1 VRRRGGFEG
10 KCYFRK
16 VMPLCFNS
24 SSSLPL
30 PPLASLSSRSTYPE
44 SFQSMCKLFL
54 RCFGPLFS
62 QKKMDKYTIL
72 FPFFFSSI
80 FISKELFHLSR
91 TCSLLSPLAMRVSAS
106 NFSRVSPSPVV
117 LLSFSASR
125 VCVCLLLCSLLFLGW
140 QGKSKFKK
148 THSSCRS
155 GVHLVASAVA
165 FVTLPSLSVKRAYL
179 VWSVPF
185 LLV

>member
-16 VMPLCFNS
+16 VMLLCFNS

-62 QKKMDKYTIL
+62 QKNGQIHNPL
-72 FPFFFSSI
+72 PFFLA
-80 FISKELFHLSR
+80 LFLLAKNCS
-91 TCSLLSPLAMRVSAS
+91 TFLAPAVCCLCSLCGFLHLTLLVCLPPSLSFRLSLHLV
-106 NFSRVSPSPVV
+106 FVCVFFCV
-117 LLSFSASR
+117 LSFSSA
-125 VCVCLLLCSLLFLGW
+125 
-140 QGKSKFKK
+140 GKTSQIKK

-165 FVTLPSLSVKRAYL
+165 FVTLPPLSVKRAYL